1 VLIKQIEFEMSY
13 LFNSYSPF
21 NKIVPAEDFA
31 KSSTFIPGVRP
42 GEETQDYL
50 IGIVFRLSIFS
61 AFYLVLLVIM
71 QPLQIIFN
79 ILTPQTAFGGTGLM
93 ILVSVSLETWGQL
106 KARNKTTKLAKA
118 KRITR
123 ANFVKNKN
131 NRKNGLL
138 W

>member
-1 VLIKQIEFEMSY
+1 
-13 LFNSYSPF
+13 
-21 NKIVPAEDFA
+21 AEDFA